1 MRRIVIIG
9 GGIMGSAIAYSLARA
24 GVVAEVTVVEPDPTY
39 EFAATPRAVGGI
51 RLQHAVRENVEMS
64 LYGDSVYSAFDQ
76 QVTGGKV
83 SFDPQFHRIGYLF
96 LVEGAEARAALDA
109 NVRMQQALGVAVDV
123 LDQAEMRRRYP
134 SFTFAGAEAG
144 ALSPADGQ
152 IDPNAALMGY
162 RRAAE
167 GLGITY
173 LKDRV
178 VALDL
183 AGNRVALAR
192 LESGGTLPVE
202 IVINTANCWAA
213 DVCAMVG
220 VSVPIEPMRRQQFH
234 FLSQDPVE
242 TFPAIRHMRGFA
254 VRQHSGVYLCGHT
267 NFNEPGGFNW
277 TLQHEVFDDH
287 LWPQLAEQC
296 RAFETI
302 KPRGGWVGHYD
313 MNRLDGNPVIDWID
327 RVPNMLLCAG
337 FSGHG
342 LQHAPAVGRAVKEM
356 IVDGGFRSIDL
367 SRFSWQRIVD
377 EAPIP
382 DDGPKA

>member
-39 EFAATPRAVGGI
+39 EFAATPRAVGGV
-51 RLQHAVRENVEMS
+51 RLQHAVPENVRMS
-64 LYGDSVYSAFDQ
+64 LYGDEVYSAFDRH
-76 QVTGGKV
+76 VTGGKV

-96 LVEGAEARAALDA
+96 LVEGGDAIAALEG
-109 NVRMQQALGVAVDV
+109 NVRMQRALGVEVEM
-123 LDQAEMRRRYP
+123 LDAATLRRRYP
-134 SFTFAGAEAG
+134 SFTFAGTDVG

-178 VALDL
+178 VGLDM
-183 AGNRVALAR
+183 AGRRVVAAR
-192 LESGGTLPVE
+192 LESGGVLPVE
-202 IVINTANCWAA
+202 IVVNAANCWAA
-213 DVCAMVG
+213 DVCAMAG
-220 VSVPIEPMRRQQFH
+220 VTVAIEPMRRQQFH

-242 TFPAIRHMRGFA
+242 AFPAMRHMRGFA
-254 VRQHSGVYLCGHT
+254 VRQHAGVYLCGHT
-267 NFNEPGGFNW
+267 NFNEAGGFNW
-277 TLQHEVFDDH
+277 DLQHQLFEEQ

-296 RAFETI
+296 PAFEAI

-327 RVPNMLLCAG
+327 TVPNMILCAG

-342 LQHAPAVGRAVKEM
+342 LQHAPAVGRAVREM
-356 IVDGGFRSIDL
+356 IVDGGFRAIDL
-367 SRFSWQRIVD
+367 SRFSWRRMVD
-377 EAPIP
+377 GVPIP